1 MPRVDDIAIP
11 VLGISILGYLA
22 VRIAR
27 LFAVAGVDAVAVGLL
42 ASFAALSIAA
52 TVLSIPH
59 LLNGATWVACLAMVT
74 AGTLVIAPPATSAN
88 PQIDHA
94 RRISG
99 GVRPRHYII
108 LLLPAVFVAWMQ
120 FVSPVEKFDDLMYHG
135 SRAGYWLHNHS
146 VLPFPSH
153 NDRQEA
159 FPYPG
164 DLIFA
169 FGVFSG
175 HSEALGRMMV
185 FLAYPALLLL
195 TAGILQKHAVPVSL
209 AIAAAWV
216 VGVTPQVF
224 NAALGIAPDLW
235 GAVFTLIALNATC
248 DSLEATTRGERRKQG
263 TILLGAVTAAIGV
276 KFTYGLLLPLVVVPF
291 LYHRREYPFLVTVG
305 ACWLLS
311 FGLPITMA
319 HNRATFHGL
328 LGSSGFTAGHR
339 PDPGI
344 VPIVRNLERLPFVL
358 AGIPWVP
365 SQAVRGAIQG
375 GLQRVADMIGAT
387 RPLRW
392 EDASEWPGTFSPAVP
407 KVDVGYSLLWALA
420 LGAVIASLASRPRAR
435 LDRPA
440 KMALGYI
447 AFGIW
452 FAVGL
457 TCAVRWQAAANVP
470 QRFLLPAATAV
481 VIGAVWYWQHTTG
494 GQRRLLAGAVA
505 LGIFHALPFLNEVRH
520 LAAGDL
526 PYRQPQSVL
535 SPAADIVPPGARVL
549 LVISENAGDYVMFH
563 PSLGFPTSAVS
574 WGQRAFSPHDLA
586 AILRDKGVNCVV
598 FEGERVEWPRSNPT
612 IRHAYVST
620 LPFMNFFEQET
631 SFVRQPGGYPNV
643 IYTSP
648 RASR

>member
-1 MPRVDDIAIP
+1 MTRVDDVAIP

-27 LFAVAGVDAVAVGLL
+27 LLAVADVDAVAVGLL
-42 ASFAALSIAA
+42 GSFAALSAAA

-59 LLNGATWVACLAMVT
+59 LLTGATWVACLAIVT
-74 AGTLVIAPPATSAN
+74 AGTLVIAPPATSTN
-88 PQIDHA
+88 PQIQHA
-94 RRISG
+94 RRSSG
-99 GVRPRHYII
+99 GMRPRYYII

-135 SRAGYWLHNHS
+135 SRAGYWLHNQS

-153 NDRQEA
+153 NERQEA

-169 FGVFSG
+169 FGVFTG

-195 TAGILQKHAVPVSL
+195 TAGILLKQAVPVSV

-235 GAVFTLIALNATC
+235 GVVFTLIALNATC

-263 TILLGAVTAAIGV
+263 TILLVAVTAAIGV
-276 KFTYGLLLPLVVVPF
+276 KFTYGLLLPLVAVPF
-291 LYHRREYPFLVTVG
+291 LHHRREYPFLVTVG
-305 ACWLLS
+305 ACCLLS

-319 HNRATFHGL
+319 HNKATLHGL
-328 LGSSGFTAGHR
+328 LGSPAFTAGHR
-339 PDPGI
+339 SDPGV
-344 VPIVRNLERLPFVL
+344 VPVIRNLERLPFVL
-358 AGIPWVP
+358 VGIPWVP
-365 SQAVRGAIQG
+365 SQTVRAAIQG
-375 GLQRVADMIGAT
+375 ALQGMADGIGAT

-392 EDASEWPGTFSPAVP
+392 EDGYPWPGTFSPEVP
-407 KVDVGYSLLWALA
+407 KVDVGYSLLWAFVLA
-420 LGAVIASLASRPRAR
+420 AVIASLASRPRAR
-435 LDRPA
+435 VDRLA

-447 AFGIW
+447 GFAIW

-470 QRFLLPAATAV
+470 QRFLLPAAVAV
-481 VIGAVWYWQHTTG
+481 VIGAVWYWQHTTAG
-494 GQRRLLAGAVA
+494 HRRLLAGAVA
-505 LGIFHALPFLNEVRH
+505 LATFHALPFLNEVRH
-520 LAAGDL
+520 LAAGDI

-535 SPAADIVPPGARVL
+535 SPAAAIVSPGARVL
-549 LVISENAGDYVMFH
+549 LVMSENA
-563 PSLGFPTSAVS
+563 T
-574 WGQRAFSPHDLA
+574 
-586 AILRDKGVNCVV
+586 GVNWVV
-598 FEGERVEWPRSNPT
+598 FEGERVEWDLTR
-612 IRHAYVST
+612 RHAYVST
-620 LPFMNFFEQET
+620 LPFMNFLEQQT